1 MMTTKEKLIQEIE
14 RSPETF
20 LEEFLDF
27 ILFAK
32 NRRQDEFQLQE
43 TETYK
48 PIWEVAADLVRDIPQ
63 EVLDTMPTDG
73 AENHDHYLYGAPK
86 KGA

>member
-1 MMTTKEKLIQEIE
+1 MTTKEKLIQEIE
-14 RSPETF
+14 RSPEAF

-27 ILFAK
+27 ILFTK
-32 NRRQDEFQLQE
+32 NRRQNEFQTQE
-43 TETYK
+43 TEPYK

-86 KGA
+86 KGS

>member
-1 MMTTKEKLIQEIE
+1 MTTKEKLIQEIE
-14 RSPETF
+14 RSPEAF

-27 ILFAK
+27 VLFAK
-32 NRRQDEFQLQE
+32 KRRQNEFQSQE
-43 TETYK
+43 PETYK

-86 KGA
+86 KGS

>member
-1 MMTTKEKLIQEIE
+1 MTTKEKLIQEIE
-14 RSPETF
+14 RSPDDL

-27 ILFAK
+27 ILFVK
-32 NRRQDEFQLQE
+32 SRRQNDLPDQSSEP
-43 TETYK
+43 TK
-48 PIWEVAADLVRDIPQ
+48 PIWEFATDLVRGIPQ

-86 KGA
+86 K